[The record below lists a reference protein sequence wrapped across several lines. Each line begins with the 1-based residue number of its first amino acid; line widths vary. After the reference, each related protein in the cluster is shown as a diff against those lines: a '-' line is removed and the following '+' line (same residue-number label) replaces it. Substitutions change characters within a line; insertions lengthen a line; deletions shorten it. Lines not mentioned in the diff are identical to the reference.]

1 MSGPGRPNR
10 ESSPGEEV
18 AKRPE
23 GRPSSGPGR
32 PNRESSLG
40 TPLADRLDALLPQ
53 TQCTQCGFQGCRPYA
68 EAMANGEAEI
78 NRCPPGGPDGVR
90 QLAGALGVAALPLD
104 TTRGRYAPL
113 EVAVID
119 EAHCIGCT
127 LCIQACPV
135 DAIVGA
141 NLRMHTVIETDC
153 TGCALCIAPC
163 PVDCIEMRPV
173 EPETWWNAGRAA
185 VARERYDQR
194 RARLAWLHDVAHSRR
209 PGAEAVADARVPA
222 IEAAASTALRAS
234 PDETVASRSST
245 LSSGGSAD
253 AKRAAIAAAL
263 AKARERRRH
272 VDR

>member
-1 MSGPGRPNR
+1 MSAPGRPKR
-10 ESSPGEEV
+10 ESSLGEEV

-23 GRPSSGPGR
+23 GRPFVAPGA
-32 PNRESSLG
+32 S
-40 TPLADRLDALLPQ
+40 LADRLDALLPQ
-53 TQCTQCGFQGCRPYA
+53 TQCTQCGYSGCRPYA
-68 EAMANGEAEI
+68 EAMASGEAPI

-90 QLAGALGVAALPLD
+90 QLARLLGTTELPLD
-104 TTRGRYAPL
+104 HTRGRYGPL

-141 NLRMHTVIETDC
+141 NLRMHTVLEADC
-153 TGCALCIAPC
+153 TGCALCVAPC
-163 PVDCIEMRPV
+163 PVDCIVMRPLK
-173 EPETWWNAGRAA
+173 PETWWNAARADA
-185 VARERYDQR
+185 ARERFDQR

-209 PGAEAVADARVPA
+209 PGAEAVADASATVAKPPVGS
-222 IEAAASTALRAS
+222 AAASGDPGAVKPIAYPAAPL
-234 PDETVASRSST
+234 
-245 LSSGGSAD
+245 GGAAD